1 MGNTLLLDSN
11 TSSICKGVTKERR
24 LLENKRNKNSV
35 LTLSCALGSLVWHAY
50 TFHRGYYPLS
60 WLQHLYGIFSVVF
73 LLFS

>member
-35 LTLSCALGSLVWHAY
+35 LTLSCALGSLV
-50 TFHRGYYPLS
+50 
-60 WLQHLYGIFSVVF
+60 
-73 LLFS
+73 